1 MALSWKG
8 GKAMNSLATLP
19 PPEQR
24 LTRHEAAAALGVCAR
39 TLGNYERVGYKGIRL
54 KPYRV
59 GGKLWY
65 SKELLETWVLETER
79 ARQAQNE
86 AIGAGGERE
95 HQAALERLRQMG
107 VDV

>member
-24 LTRHEAAAALGVCAR
+24 LTRHEAADVLGVCAR
-39 TLGNYERVGYKGIRL
+39 TLGNYERVGYKGLRL
-54 KPYRV
+54 IPHRI

-65 SKELLETWVLETER
+65 TRDLLETWCLEVDRRRRAAEER
-79 ARQAQNE
+79 AP
-86 AIGAGGERE
+86 AGNAE
-95 HQAALERLRQMG
+95 HEAALKQLREMG
-107 VDV
+107 CDV